1 MATIDSTDVESDEHH
16 GGRPLDASR
25 DDALRASALELLAD
39 IGYDRLTI
47 DKIAAHAG
55 AGKATIYRRWS
66 GKAEL
71 VVDAL
76 MCQKAIPSPPD
87 TGTLRGDFADL
98 IDQADEDDGRLDTEV
113 MIGLVSALPHDAELR
128 DVFRSNSSS
137 PTRARSSRSSS
148 CASSAARLRR
158 SHNLEMIVSILPA
171 LVLHRLLTS
180 GHRPNRA
187 FFERVVDGVL
197 SAAPRS
203 AQCRY
208 TEYLTPQRK
217 RCDDVSR
224 SDHRLPTPA
233 RPSTSV
239 SPCS

>member
-1 MATIDSTDVESDEHH
+1 MAAIDSPNVDSVEHH

-76 MCQKAIPSPPD
+76 MCQKAMPSPPD

-98 IDQADEDDGRLDTEV
+98 INHAEAQDGRLDAEV

-128 DVFRSNSSS
+128 DVFREQFIETHARTLITII
-137 PTRARSSRSSS
+137 TRAVDRGEI
-148 CASSAARLRR
+148 APPA
-158 SHNLEMIVSILPA
+158 NLEMIVDVLPA
-171 LVLHRLLTS
+171 LVLQRLLTT
-180 GHRPNRA
+180 GNPPDRE
-187 FFERVVDGVL
+187 FFERVVDDVVL
-197 SAAPRS
+197 PLLGLRSAA
-203 AQCRY
+203 
-208 TEYLTPQRK
+208 
-217 RCDDVSR
+217 
-224 SDHRLPTPA
+224 
-233 RPSTSV
+233 
-239 SPCS
+239 SPDT